1 MVLDSLKSEVMS
13 GLENCKS
20 MSTWFKKLDTRP
32 IVISGPSIVESEEQL
47 LNTARELKKVEQV
60 KIFKAGAW
68 KPQTITKSFGDRGLD
83 VLQWLNQVKLETGLL
98 TMVEVASP
106 KHVEMC
112 LRHNVDIL
120 WIGARTTSNPFS
132 VQELASAL
140 QGMSVPVMVK
150 NPINPDIN
158 LWVEALETINKA
170 GISRLAAIHRGF
182 YPFEKTRL
190 RNIPKW
196 EIPIELKSR
205 FHNLPIICDPSHI
218 AGANKYVQEIAQKG
232 MDLNMDGLMI
242 ESHFSTAEVI
252 NDQEQQLTPAD
263 LDQIVRSLV
272 CRLPSVDDVEE
283 NLLEK
288 YRDQIDSVDSQL
300 IELLAQRM
308 NIVEGIGEYKA
319 EKNMTILQLQRWEK
333 VREKG
338 IELGKSLGLSEP
350 FITQLL
356 RMIHKEAILKQNEVM
371 NRK

>member
-1 MVLDSLKSEVMS
+1 MS
-13 GLENCKS
+13 GLENCKP
-20 MSTWFKKLDTRP
+20 MSSWFKRLDTRP
-32 IVISGPSIVESEEQL
+32 IVISGPSVVTSEEQL
-47 LNTARELKKVEQV
+47 LATARELKNVDQV

-68 KPQTITKSFGDRGLD
+68 KPQTTAKSFGDRGLD
-83 VLQWLNQVKLETGLL
+83 ILQWLNQVKQETGLL

-158 LWVEALETINKA
+158 LWIEALETINKA

-218 AGANKYVQEIAQKG
+218 AGAIKYIPEMAQKA
-232 MDLNMDGLMI
+232 MDLNMDGLMM
-242 ESHFSTAEVI
+242 ESYSKTGDALI
-252 NDQEQQLTPAD
+252 NQELQLCPAD
-263 LDQIVRSLV
+263 VNQVLRSLV
-272 CRLPSVDDVEE
+272 CRLPSIDDVEE

-288 YRDQIDSVDSQL
+288 YRNQIDSVDSQL

-333 VREKG
+333 VRERG
-338 IELGKSLGLSEP
+338 IELGTSLGLSET
-350 FITQLL
+350 FLTQLL
-356 RMIHKEAILKQNEVM
+356 RMIHKEAISKQNEVM

>member
-1 MVLDSLKSEVMS
+1 MN
-13 GLENCKS
+13 GLENIKPIHN
-20 MSTWFKKLDTRP
+20 WFNKKLDTHP
-32 IVISGPSIVESEEQL
+32 IVISGPCSVESEKQL
-47 LNTARELKKVEQV
+47 ITTAAELVKTEQV
-60 KIFKAGAW
+60 QIFRAGVW
-68 KPQTITKSFGDRGLD
+68 KPRTRPNSFEGRGLD
-83 VLQWLNQVKLETGLL
+83 ALHWLNTVKLETGLL

-120 WIGARTTSNPFS
+120 WVGARTTSNPFS

-140 QGMSVPVMVK
+140 QGMNVPVMVK

-158 LWVEALETINKA
+158 LWIGALERIHKA
-170 GISRLAAIHRGF
+170 GISKLAAIHRGF
-182 YPFEKTRL
+182 YPFEKTLL

-218 AGANKYVQEIAQKG
+218 AGSRKYIHEMAQKA

-242 ESHFSTAEVI
+242 ESHFNPEEALSDA
-252 NDQEQQLTPAD
+252 EQQLTPED
-263 LDQIVRSLV
+263 LNQLLRSLV
-272 CRLPSVDDVEE
+272 CRYHVVGDDEVDQ
-283 NLLEK
+283 LEK
-288 YRDQIDSVDSQL
+288 YRSQIDSVDSQL

-308 NIVEGIGEYKA
+308 NIVEEIGEYKK

-333 VREKG
+333 VRERG
-338 IELGKSLGLSEP
+338 IDLAKSLGLSEK
-350 FITQLL
+350 FTTQLL

>member
-1 MVLDSLKSEVMS
+1 MS
-13 GLENCKS
+13 GLDNLKPMNE
-20 MSTWFKKLDTRP
+20 WFKKLDTRP
-32 IVISGPSIVESEEQL
+32 IVISGPCSAESEEQL
-47 LNTARELKKVEQV
+47 LATAKELKQLEQV
-60 KIFKAGAW
+60 KIFRAGIW
-68 KPQTITKSFGDRGLD
+68 KPRTRPNSFEGRGSD
-83 VLQWLNQVKLETGLL
+83 ALQWLNQVKQETGLL
-98 TMVEVASP
+98 TTVEVASP

-140 QGMSVPVMVK
+140 QGMNVPVMVK

-158 LWVEALETINKA
+158 LWIGALERINKA

-182 YPFEKTRL
+182 YPFEKTIF

-218 AGANKYVQEIAQKG
+218 AGKRKYIPETAQKAL
-232 MDLNMDGLMI
+232 DLNMDGLMI
-242 ESHFSTAEVI
+242 ESHVCPEEALSDA
-252 NDQEQQLTPAD
+252 DQQLTPAD
-263 LDQIVRSLV
+263 LDQMLRGLV
-272 CRLPSVDDVEE
+272 CRFNSIDDSEIDQ
-283 NLLEK
+283 LEK
-288 YRDQIDSVDSQL
+288 FRDQIDSVDSQM

-308 NIVEGIGEYKA
+308 KIVEEIGEYKH
-319 EKNMTILQLQRWEK
+319 EKHMTILQLKRWEK

-338 IELGKSLGLSEP
+338 IELGKDLGLSEK
-350 FITQLL
+350 FITKLM

>member
-1 MVLDSLKSEVMS
+1 MS
-13 GLENCKS
+13 GLENCKP
-20 MSTWFKKLDTRP
+20 MNTWFKKLDTRP
-32 IVISGPSIVESEEQL
+32 IVISGPSIIESEEQL

-68 KPQTITKSFGDRGLD
+68 KPQTTAKSFGDRGLD
-83 VLQWLNQVKLETGLL
+83 ILQWLNQVKQETGLL

-150 NPINPDIN
+150 NPINPDVN
-158 LWVEALETINKA
+158 LWIEALETINKA

-190 RNIPKW
+190 HNIPKW

-218 AGANKYVQEIAQKG
+218 AGANKYVQEMAQKA
-232 MDLNMDGLMI
+232 MDLNMDGLMF
-242 ESHFSTAEVI
+242 ESHFNAAEGI
-252 NDQEQQLTPAD
+252 SDQERQLTPAD
-263 LDQIVRSLV
+263 LNQVLRKLV
-272 CRLPSVDDVEE
+272 CRLSSVEDIEE
-283 NLLEK
+283 NRLEK

-350 FITQLL
+350 FVAQLL

>member
-1 MVLDSLKSEVMS
+1 M
-13 GLENCKS
+13 N
-20 MSTWFKKLDTRP
+20 TWFKKLDTRP
-32 IVISGPSIVESEEQL
+32 IVISGPSVVESEEQL
-47 LNTARELKKVEQV
+47 LTTAKELKEIDQV
-60 KIFKAGAW
+60 KIFRAGVW
-68 KPQTITKSFGDRGLD
+68 KPQTSTKSFGDRSLD
-83 VLQWLNQVKLETGLL
+83 ILQWLNQVKQETGLL

-106 KHVEMC
+106 RHVEMC

-120 WIGARTTSNPFS
+120 WLGSNTSSNPFS

-158 LWVEALETINKA
+158 LWIEALETINNA
-170 GISRLAAIHRGF
+170 GISRIAAIHRGF
-182 YPFEKTRL
+182 YPFEKTKF

-205 FHNLPIICDPSHI
+205 FHNLPILCDPSHI
-218 AGANKYVQEIAQKG
+218 AGASKYIPEMAQKAL
-232 MDLNMDGLMI
+232 DLNMDGLMI
-242 ESHFSTAEVI
+242 ETHFNPEESES
-252 NDQEQQLTPAD
+252 D
-263 LDQIVRSLV
+263 LPQIKPSELDRVLRSLV
-272 CRLPSVDDVEE
+272 CRLISVDDREE
-283 NLLEK
+283 NQLEN

-300 IELLAQRM
+300 LELLAQRM
-308 NIVEGIGEYKA
+308 NIVEDIGEYKA

-338 IELGKSLGLSEP
+338 IELGKSLGLSEG

>member
-1 MVLDSLKSEVMS
+1 MS
-13 GLENCKS
+13 GLENCKP
-20 MSTWFKKLDTRP
+20 MNTWFKKLDTRP

-47 LNTARELKKVEQV
+47 INTAKELKKVDQV
-60 KIFKAGAW
+60 KILRAGVW
-68 KPQTITKSFGDRGLD
+68 KPRTGTNSFEGQSLD
-83 VLQWLNQVKLETGLL
+83 ILQWLNRAKQETGLL
-98 TMVEVASP
+98 TTVEVATP

-158 LWVEALETINKA
+158 LWIEALHTINKA

-182 YPFEKTRL
+182 YPFEKTSL

-205 FHNLPIICDPSHI
+205 YHNLPIICDPSHI
-218 AGANKYVQEIAQKG
+218 AGANKYVPEMAQKAL
-232 MDLNMDGLMI
+232 DLNMDGLMI
-242 ESHFSTAEVI
+242 ECNQSIIESSIE
-252 NDQEQQLTPAD
+252 DEQQLSPAE
-263 LDQIVRSLV
+263 LDSILRGLV
-272 CRLPSVDDVEE
+272 CRLSCIEAIEE
-283 NLLEK
+283 DQLEK
-288 YRDQIDSVDSQL
+288 FRNQIDSVDIQL

-308 NIVEGIGEYKA
+308 NIVEEIGKYKS
-319 EKNMTILQLQRWEK
+319 EKNMTILQLERWEK

-338 IELGKSLGLSEP
+338 IDLGNSIGLSEK
-350 FITQLL
+350 FVTQLL